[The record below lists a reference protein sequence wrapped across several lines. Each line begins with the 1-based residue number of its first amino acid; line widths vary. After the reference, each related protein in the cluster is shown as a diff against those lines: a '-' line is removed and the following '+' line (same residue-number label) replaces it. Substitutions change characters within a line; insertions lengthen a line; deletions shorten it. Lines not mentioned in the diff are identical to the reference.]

1 MGAEEGG
8 KEGAAEDQ
16 QAEPPLVTLLAR
28 LLGSSTGGGAAVV
41 RILPGHADGGDGAS
55 EPSIWAVRHGK
66 ACRDATDAAG
76 RPLPGRQQAL
86 LEEGVEQAR
95 ATGAHW
101 YARRR
106 PSDDA
111 AQGSWRSVGV
121 FIVSPLRRTVQTA
134 RHLIEGMEMQH
145 RRESDD
151 AFRYPKV
158 LLAPDIRE
166 NSVLSYSHDGNLG
179 IPPSQWAAEMPA
191 EAAWFDTYPGG
202 VDWMYEGAEA
212 VWEREASPV
221 CVGDRGLIPVLPDS
235 HSGEQWRRF
244 RRGQS
249 TRFLEWWLA
258 HRAAGQEYSDVVLVT
273 HSNFMKRGLRLGEEE
288 GEIRHCQP
296 MPIRIETCADARL

>member
-158 LLAPDIRE
+158 CNTTRRRALYEAR
-166 NSVLSYSHDGNLG
+166 VLSCAVLCRVRRALVVMPSIMRVRMRTHARARAHTHTHTHTHTLG
-179 IPPSQWAAEMPA
+179 IGPPSARHP
-191 EAAWFDTYPGG
+191 
-202 VDWMYEGAEA
+202 
-212 VWEREASPV
+212 RKLSPK
-221 CVGDRGLIPVLPDS
+221 L
-235 HSGEQWRRF
+235 
-244 RRGQS
+244 
-249 TRFLEWWLA
+249 
-258 HRAAGQEYSDVVLVT
+258 
-273 HSNFMKRGLRLGEEE
+273 
-288 GEIRHCQP
+288 QP
-296 MPIRIETCADARL
+296 